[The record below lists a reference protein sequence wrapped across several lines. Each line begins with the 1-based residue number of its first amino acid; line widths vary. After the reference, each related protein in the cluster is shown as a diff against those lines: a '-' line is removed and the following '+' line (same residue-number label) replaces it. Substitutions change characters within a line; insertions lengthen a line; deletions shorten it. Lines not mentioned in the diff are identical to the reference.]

1 MINTLYQRLHRLSR
15 FPQAPRPHRSR
26 RLRWGALVLACAFA
40 FSLAPLCTGCDFLG
54 VDHAPSAGAVDIV
67 SVEDA
72 QEIAEAEAPAF
83 TADELAYAEENLGY
97 ESYSDL
103 DELGR
108 CGTASACLGPETMP
122 DRDEERESIYEV
134 RPTGWQTA
142 RYDSVEG
149 ESLYN
154 RCHLIAWS
162 LSAENAN
169 AENLVTGTRWMNA
182 KEMLPVEEEVA
193 RYIDRTGNHVL
204 YRSTPVF
211 EGDELVCRGV
221 LIEARSLEDDGSG
234 IYLAVWCP
242 NVQPGIA
249 IDYDDGDNWESDEA
263 EGGEQASGASSQS
276 GNDSVNGASGAT
288 GQQDASSGTLQASDY
303 VLNTNSMRFHRPD
316 CPSVQET
323 AAHNREAFHGTRD
336 ELLELGYEPCG
347 RCNP

>member
-1 MINTLYQRLHRLSR
+1 MTRTLSR
-15 FPQAPRPHRSR
+15 LLRHRSPIIALLLALAIAPACAGCSLLGGGRAPRE
-26 RLRWGALVLACAFA
+26 
-40 FSLAPLCTGCDFLG
+40 
-54 VDHAPSAGAVDIV
+54 SAAGIAT
-67 SVEDA
+67 VEDA
-72 QEIAEAEAPAF
+72 QEIAEDEAPAF
-83 TADELAYAEENLGY
+83 TEEDLAYAEENLGY
-97 ESYSDL
+97 EEYSDL
-103 DELGR
+103 DGLGR

-122 DRDEERESIYEV
+122 ERDEERESIYEI
-134 RPTGWQTA
+134 RPSGWQSA

-249 IDYDDGDNWESDEA
+249 IDYDDGDNWESNETAGDGQA
-263 EGGEQASGASSQS
+263 GGTADQAS
-276 GNDSVNGASGAT
+276 NDSVNGVSGAT
-288 GQQDASSGTLQASDY
+288 GQQDASSGTLQARDY
-303 VLNTNSMRFHRPD
+303 VLNTNSMRFHHPD